1 MEKSMKET
9 SKMIEIPAGKGVIK
23 LILFNTLNSEEHVI
37 LLESYTEKG
46 PCNDEWCQ
54 VQRTI
59 RVRPASTVPEG
70 DWSVVHSG
78 EITIAM
84 GRDIYSSIDRGREVV
99 TMKEAKPGSFS
110 SRGFT
115 YIE

>member
-1 MEKSMKET
+1 
-9 SKMIEIPAGKGVIK
+9 
-23 LILFNTLNSEEHVI
+23 
-37 LLESYTEKG
+37 
-46 PCNDEWCQ
+46 
-54 VQRTI
+54 
-59 RVRPASTVPEG
+59 
-70 DWSVVHSG
+70 
-78 EITIAM
+78 M